1 MRILYIDTSSSYL
14 YTSIVENDKV
24 LSEIKEE
31 FGQSLSEVALPRIVS
46 MFEDNNLSPKD
57 IDKIIVVNGPGSF
70 TGIRIGITIAKIYAW
85 SLNIPITTIYSL
97 EAMAI
102 SSNKEKYHVP
112 IINARRGYVYAAIYD
127 KDYNE
132 ILKENNEII
141 GYIYYSDIYERCE
154 INQFEI
160 MLSERN
166 SGKGDLL
173 LKYLINLVKKD
184 ITLEVK
190 EDNTPAIKVYLKNGF
205 QKTAIREG
213 YYNGVDGILME
224 RKYKDSLK

>member
-1 MRILYIDTSSSYL
+1 MIYELTNLDELDNSFISKEHISNEL
-14 YTSIVENDKV
+14 ANNPFGKV
-24 LSEIKEE
+24 L
-31 FGQSLSEVALPRIVS
+31 V
-46 MFEDNNLSPKD
+46 
-57 IDKIIVVNGPGSF
+57 
-70 TGIRIGITIAKIYAW
+70 
-85 SLNIPITTIYSL
+85 
-97 EAMAI
+97 
-102 SSNKEKYHVP
+102 
-112 IINARRGYVYAAIYD
+112 
-127 KDYNE
+127 
-132 ILKENNEII
+132 LKEDKII

-173 LKYLINLVKKD
+173 LKYLINLVEKD

-190 EDNTPAIKVYLKNGF
+190 EDNTPAIKVYEKNGF
-205 QKTAIREG
+205 VKTAIRKG

>member
-1 MRILYIDTSSSYL
+1 MIYELTNLDELDNSFISKEYISKELS
-14 YTSIVENDKV
+14 NNPFGKV
-24 LSEIKEE
+24 L
-31 FGQSLSEVALPRIVS
+31 
-46 MFEDNNLSPKD
+46 
-57 IDKIIVVNGPGSF
+57 
-70 TGIRIGITIAKIYAW
+70 
-85 SLNIPITTIYSL
+85 
-97 EAMAI
+97 
-102 SSNKEKYHVP
+102 
-112 IINARRGYVYAAIYD
+112 
-127 KDYNE
+127 